1 MRRDQ
6 VVLLFLFNSRVVW
19 HFFYE
24 KWSLPLGGAKGR
36 ILNGSRS
43 PVTLGTIE
51 VVALGSPTI
60 KRMILISPTISTGIQ
75 TNQRSKI
82 FLDNI

>member
-1 MRRDQ
+1 MRSGPSGSP
-6 VVLLFLFNSRVVW
+6 VLIQLSCRVALFLWEVV
-19 HFFYE
+19 
-24 KWSLPLGGAKGR
+24 LGGAKGR